1 MAEGEASPDA
11 QPGLRIGFL
20 HLLSGSMAGRALS
33 FGANLLLS
41 RSLGPDNLGLVNLIL
56 STAQTV
62 EMTVRSGVDLGLS
75 YALTGDGASLPVQRQ
90 GEIAHSALRVVQA
103 STLFV
108 GLGVWL
114 WVMPGRGLLPSYL
127 PLPRGWLVSVLLVIC
142 SLESLGTV
150 QWDLLLI
157 RGQTGALAFR
167 QGLFAPLKIGAAWL
181 GAVLAGLSGA
191 LTGYAMAV
199 GVQALWLWR
208 IGRNLLPWPPQRH
221 FHASTALQLV
231 KAGIP
236 QYFTN
241 VLATLVFLPLLAGV
255 AKGAGLAD
263 VGYLRVGQIL
273 VQIFTI
279 LPGALVPLLFMRLRA
294 GSDFHER
301 LRGTELSLR
310 AIWWSSLVCLVG
322 FLLIDRLL
330 LTVLFGPS
338 FLPALQATRV
348 LVIGAIAEVVGLVL
362 HQPLL
367 ASRRMRLFLVAQNGS
382 ALLAALAGVL
392 LIPRIGTAGFLAAK
406 LLHGLLPMMLYF
418 AAAWPALVQRAT
430 SLRYLLITIT
440 LIPICWWPAAGGRA
454 GLIELALLLGGLA
467 LLAWEGAGLQRFLSR
482 SS

>member
-20 HLLSGSMAGRALS
+20 HLLSGSMVGRALS

-56 STAQTV
+56 STTQTV
-62 EMTVRSGVDLGLS
+62 EMTVRSGVDFGLS

-103 STLFV
+103 STLLV
-108 GLGVWL
+108 GLAVWL

-157 RGQTGALAFR
+157 RGQTGALALR

-191 LTGYAMAV
+191 LTGYALAV

-221 FHASTALQLV
+221 FDPPTALHLV
-231 KAGIP
+231 KAGTP
-236 QYFTN
+236 QYLTN

-255 AKGAGLAD
+255 AKGSGLAE

-273 VQIFTI
+273 VQLFTL
-279 LPGALVPLLFMRLRA
+279 LPGALVPILFVRLRS
-294 GSDFHER
+294 GSDFQEQM
-301 LRGTELSLR
+301 RGTERSLR
-310 AIWWSSLVCLVG
+310 ALWWSALICLVG
-322 FLLIDRLL
+322 FLLIDRWV
-330 LTVLFGPS
+330 LTLFFGPT

-348 LVIGAIAEVVGLVL
+348 LVLGAIGESVGQLL

-367 ASRRMRLFLVAQNGS
+367 ASRRMRLFLVAQNGG
-382 ALLAALAGVL
+382 ALLAALAGLL
-392 LIPRIGTAGFLAAK
+392 LIPRIGAAGFLAAK
-406 LLHGLLPMMLYF
+406 LIYGLVPMLLYF
-418 AAAWPALVQRAT
+418 AAAWPAFKERGVP
-430 SLRYLLITIT
+430 LRHLMLT
-440 LIPICWWPAAGGRA
+440 LALAPICWLPASGGKP
-454 GLIELALLLGGLA
+454 GMIELLVLLGSLIVLGG
-467 LLAWEGAGLQRFLSR
+467 EGPSLMRDLRR
-482 SS
+482 SG